1 MKNIKTLDKK
11 SKQLYRQFKIKGE
24 PTVADLKIILKK
36 LGYVIQP
43 YTNEHIKTFGKR
55 IPPAYTIES
64 NDNKIVLYNDALSE
78 KDLTIAFSHELAHSI
93 LCHSYRHNSHEDTST
108 YQDYEAD
115 IFVYRFLNY
124 KKIKRRF
131 ATSIISIVVSLV
143 VSAISAYYAGYCTG
157 YNVGYDS
164 GHDIADGAINNS
176 IIFSATN
183 DENVVITA
191 TGTKYHKPHCRY
203 VKYKT
208 NTIEITENEAVKS
221 HKEPCDVCFQNREE

>member
-11 SKQLYRQFKIKGE
+11 SKQLYRRFKIKGE
-24 PTVADLKIILKK
+24 PTVAELKTILTK

-93 LCHSYRHNSHEDTST
+93 LCHPYRHNSHEDTST

-131 ATSIISIVVSLV
+131 VTSIISIIVYLIILSTLT
-143 VSAISAYYAGYCTG
+143 YYAGYTTG
-157 YNVGYDS
+157 YNIGYEIGYDLV
-164 GHDIADGAINNS
+164 DITIDNR
-176 IIFSATN
+176 IIPSATT
-183 DENVVITA
+183 DENVIITT

-208 NTIEITENEAVKS
+208 NTTEITKTEAVKS
-221 HKEPCDVCFQNREE
+221 HKEPCDVCFPGY